1 MKNLLWSLCLVVV
14 ASSFTSA
21 SAALQ
26 VWDGSDDANWSTPG
40 NWVSGIAPVTGD
52 DLEFPAAAANQLTST
67 NDFTAGTSFSS
78 ITISGGQYSLGG
90 NAVTLTSVFAVSIT
104 NAVTL
109 GQSINFPITF
119 TNAGATVD
127 TQAPTGYLNL
137 NGAITTPTGG
147 TLSLVSAAVI
157 IYPNAINGTG
167 SVYTGGAGQVV
178 FQGAATHTG
187 DTTITNHAYVDTPSG
202 NLPNSGIVNVNSG
215 GTLTLFQSDTI
226 GTLTGAGIV
235 DIDTFTLT
243 IAGPTSSN
251 FSGELR
257 GSGTIDLRD
266 WFGLAGSS
274 PTFTGTINVNSAG
287 GWLQSSGFNGPTT
300 SVTANN
306 TISSYVDSTFGSITT
321 NSSFEAGSGGSGGAG
336 DITVV
341 NNLDLQSG
349 GDFNVYPNGSNS
361 NGVVNVGGNVNI
373 TSTNLN
379 VDNANGFVPTVA
391 GPVMTII
398 NKTSGGPVSGTFTS
412 RPEGAVFTPT
422 GTSQPYRITYLG
434 GDGNDVVLCPDTA
447 GFDATC
453 NPTALVNGACGADNG
468 VATIPAPSLALCAA
482 GTPTAVSVV
491 GPDYVWSCDGISG
504 GSSVS
509 CSAPQIPGPVD
520 GVCGTADGVAV
531 PVAPVS
537 NLCAAGVASPVIF
550 SSPDFTWDCAG
561 TGGGATLAC
570 SAPYDP
576 GAPVATDDSDR
587 ECKKPKSAPR
597 NLSVQKLATGVRA
610 IWDAPKAKRSVTIEY
625 TGADGKK
632 ARVYVKKGSAAAATL
647 PAGAYDVRAALK
659 NSCGKGPWSSKK
671 NYVGHVTLIKQ

>member
-14 ASSFTSA
+14 ATSLTTA
-21 SAALQ
+21 SAATKT
-26 VWDGSDDANWSTPG
+26 WTGATDANWSTGG
-40 NWVSGIAPVTGD
+40 NWSPAGTPATGD
-52 DLEFPAAAANQLTST
+52 DLVFPAAAANQSPST
-67 NDFTAGTSFSS
+67 NDLAPGTSFSS
-78 ITISGGQYSLGG
+78 ITISGGTYSIDG
-90 NAVTLTSVFAVSIT
+90 NAITLTSPAAVSVT
-104 NAVTL
+104 SAVTT
-109 GQSINFPITF
+109 GQSINLPITL
-119 TNAGATVD
+119 TNIAATVD
-127 TQAPTGYLNL
+127 TQAVSGFLNL
-137 NGAITTPTGG
+137 NGTLTTPTGG
-147 TLSLVSAAVI
+147 VLNLITSTTI
-157 IYPNAINGTG
+157 IYPDAIDG
-167 SVYTGGAGQVV
+167 SGGLSTSGAGQVV
-178 FQGAATHTG
+178 LQSVATHTG
-187 DTTITNHAYVDTPSG
+187 TTAIAGPGDFFVD
-202 NLPNSGIVNVNSG
+202 SG
-215 GTLTLFQSDTI
+215 GGLPDNGVVDVASGATFNIFQNETI
-226 GTLTGAGIV
+226 GTLTGAGMV
-235 DIDTFTLT
+235 NVSTFTLT
-243 IAGPTSSN
+243 IAGPASSI
-251 FSGELR
+251 FSGDFQ
-257 GSGTIDLRD
+257 GSGTVELRD
-266 WFGLAGSS
+266 WFSTNGSS
-274 PTFTGTINVNSAG
+274 PLFTGTINVHAAG

-300 SVTANN
+300 NVTANN
-306 TISSYVDSTFGSITT
+306 SISSYVDSTFSNITT
-321 NSSFEAGSGGSGGAG
+321 NSSFEAGSGGSGSAG
-336 DITVV
+336 DITVI

-422 GTSQPYRITYLG
+422 GTTQPYRITYLG
-434 GDGNDVVLCPDTA
+434 GTGNDVVMCPDNA

-482 GTPTAVSVV
+482 GTPTVVSVV

-550 SSPDFTWDCAG
+550 SSPNFTWDCAG

-576 GAPVATDDSDR
+576 GAPVATDDGDR

-632 ARVYVKKGSAAAATL
+632 TRVYVKKGSAATAIL
-647 PAGAYDVRAALK
+647 PAGAHDVRAALK
-659 NSCGKGPWSSKK
+659 NSCGKGPWTSKK
-671 NYVGHVTLIKQ
+671 N